1 LVSFD
6 LNICEAALA
15 TFAAPSIFNKVKIKN
30 YVFDCAKGES
40 NPIEV
45 LVREAEDMWEIA
57 GDDELSAKL
66 GCIVSIG
73 TGINST
79 DSHENALKCV
89 AGTLRQ
95 MVIETE
101 KTEKSFSRKW
111 NQEKKYYRFNL
122 STHGDVGLEEHKEK
136 FKIGSYTREYLE
148 HGDRKNM
155 MRDCAKNM
163 VGDGNYFPKISKY
176 VLTTVPS

>member
-1 LVSFD
+1 
-6 LNICEAALA
+6 
-15 TFAAPSIFNKVKIKN
+15 
-30 YVFDCAKGES
+30 
-40 NPIEV
+40 
-45 LVREAEDMWEIA
+45 MWGIA

-95 MVIETE
+95 MAIETE
-101 KTEKSFSRKW
+101 KIEKSFSQKW
-111 NQEKKYYRFNL
+111 NQKNKYYRFNL
-122 STHGDVGLEEHKEK
+122 STLGHVGLKEQKEK
-136 FKIGSYTREYLE
+136 SKIESYTRGYLE